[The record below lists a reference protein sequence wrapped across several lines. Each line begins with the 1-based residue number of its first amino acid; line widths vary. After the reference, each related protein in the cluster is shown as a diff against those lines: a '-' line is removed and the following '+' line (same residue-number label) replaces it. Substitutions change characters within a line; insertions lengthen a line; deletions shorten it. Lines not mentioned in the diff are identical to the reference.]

1 MSTFKRILA
10 EKTGRKDYNKK
21 GGQGGTQSTS
31 ITPDKRREARANRA
45 QSGGKPKSFSPQPG
59 VSYTTNAPD
68 ETVLGG
74 KTLEQADQE
83 LTTKQKKR
91 GTQPSSAKTQRELKG
106 FGKDIKTT
114 GETKSGGR
122 TASPSRPRGATAK
135 SGDVGSFIRG
145 EQSKGRPVSGT
156 MQDVAGRKGAGYDFP
171 KDAGTE
177 KPKPTKPG
185 SYVVQNK
192 GRRATR
198 IPGGTGTKTGSLSKG
213 TLKFSG
219 DAKYKRML
227 RRLTTDVKP
236 LPPGT
241 GVRKPK
247 GVNQAE
253 VSVKQQEFRD
263 KHQRSQTISRK
274 KFASGSSGRVSIN
287 KNIQDLIDKI
297 PEKSKTKVTGGTP
310 RATDR
315 VPSKRPAGTKTFAQF
330 AKSGRTALQ
339 KQATIKAL
347 QTPPKP
353 KTTAQPKVKV
363 TAPPKPKAPTKAA
376 VAPKVSKLKIAKGV
390 AGGALSA
397 LGAVQSG
404 YEGYSDAKKAGAS
417 DTRAWL
423 RGAAKAAGGLI
434 GGTLGGAGGG
444 IVGGIA
450 GYSIG
455 SALADKTFTAL
466 AGATKGQ
473 KDWMK
478 KANLASQKG
487 TAVDKVKYKKGTQA
501 VIYDPRTKKERIGT
515 FDPASKT
522 YKAANLSTSK
532 AYTAKNPLERL
543 GRQFSRS
550 NEGSGLFGLGIVK
563 GGALADKLKGYY
575 AAQDEKARA
584 KRVSDFK
591 KAASAK

>member
-584 KRVSDFK
+584 QRVSDFK